1 MKGRRMRRISVAGL
15 LVGITS
21 AMTLA
26 GLGVASAATT
36 DVTLTVDGTTTSL
49 HATGGTV
56 ADVLDSRGVTV
67 GSGDYLTP
75 SANTP
80 VTDGTQ
86 IEVSHART
94 LTATI
99 DGQTKTIVTTAN
111 TLSNA
116 LTSIGV
122 NPSAAELSVPAQSQI
137 SPNDAVT
144 VQTQKMV
151 SVRADGNTAYFL
163 TTANTVA
170 DVLAARGLTVGD
182 ADRLNPAADTPVTD
196 DLAITLQRVVTT
208 RQTVTVD
215 IPFNT
220 VSQATPSL
228 AKDQTKI
235 VTPGVNG
242 QASQVVDIVTVD
254 GVEESRTVVSST
266 TVTAPVD
273 QVQQV
278 GLGSYLGATT
288 PDAAAAQAIAQQM
301 LTAQGMGDDQF
312 QCLVSLWNHESHW
325 NVASENTHSGA
336 YGIPQALPGSKMASA
351 GADWQTNPATQITWG
366 LGYIDKRYGSPCG
379 AWGHFQSN
387 GWY

>member
-1 MKGRRMRRISVAGL
+1 MRKVSVTGL
-15 LVGITS
+15 LLGVAS

-36 DVTLTVDGTTTSL
+36 DVTLTVDGTTTTL
-49 HATGGTV
+49 HATGHTV
-56 ADVLDSRGVTV
+56 ADVLAARGVTV
-67 GSGDYLTP
+67 DAQDYLTP
-75 SANTP
+75 ALDTP
-80 VTDGTQ
+80 IKDGSQ

-116 LTSIGV
+116 LAAIGV
-122 NPSAAELSVPAQSQI
+122 NPAAAELSAPAQSEI
-137 SPNDAVT
+137 SANDTVT

-151 SVRADGNTAYFL
+151 SLRAGGVTAYFM
-163 TTANTVA
+163 TTAATVA
-170 DVLAARGLTVGD
+170 DVLAARNLTVGD
-182 ADRLNPAADTPVTD
+182 ADRLTPTPDTPVTD
-196 DLAITLQRVVTT
+196 GLAITLQRVVTT
-208 RQTVTVD
+208 QETVTAD
-215 IPFNT
+215 IPFKT

-228 AKDQTKI
+228 GKGDTKI
-235 VTPGVNG
+235 VTAGVNG
-242 QASQVVDIVTVD
+242 QASQVFSVVTVD
-254 GVEESRTVVSST
+254 GVEESRTLLSQT
-266 TVTAPVD
+266 TITAPVD

-301 LTAQGMGDDQF
+301 LADQGMGDDQF

-325 NVASENTHSGA
+325 NVLDENTHSGA

-366 LGYIDKRYGSPCG
+366 LGYIQKRYGDPCG
-379 AWGHFQSN
+379 AWSHFQSN

>member
-1 MKGRRMRRISVAGL
+1 MRKISVAGL

-21 AMTLA
+21 VMTLA

-49 HATGGTV
+49 HVTGDTV
-56 ADVLDSRGVTV
+56 ADVLAARGVTV
-67 GSGDYLTP
+67 GSQDYLTP
-75 SANTP
+75 SLDTH
-80 VTDGTQ
+80 VKDGTQ

-111 TLSNA
+111 TLSSA
-116 LTSIGV
+116 LASIGV
-122 NPSAAELSVPAQSQI
+122 NPAVAELSMPAQTQI
-137 SPNDAVT
+137 TAHSDVT

-151 SVRADGNTAYFL
+151 SLQAGGVTAYFM
-163 TTANTVA
+163 TTAGTVA
-170 DVLAARGLTVGD
+170 DLLTSRGLTVGA
-182 ADRLNPAADTPVTD
+182 ADRLNPPADTPVTD
-196 DLAITLQRVVTT
+196 GLAVTLQRVTT
-208 RQTVTVD
+208 EQETETVD

-220 VSQATPSL
+220 VSQSTPSL
-228 AKDQTKI
+228 GKGQTKV
-235 VTPGVNG
+235 VTAGVNG
-242 QASQVVDIVTVD
+242 QATQVFNVVLVD
-254 GVEESRTVVSST
+254 GVEESRTLVSQT

-278 GLGSYLGATT
+278 GLGSYLGAST

-301 LTAQGMGDDQF
+301 LAAQGMGDDQF

-325 NVASENTHSGA
+325 NVASQNTSSGA

-379 AWGHFQSN
+379 AWGHFQSS